1 MKLIKIYLLS
11 LMIVFTYANAY
22 AQDQQDTSSQQEAA
36 SSSQDQQ
43 QLIDP
48 TVRPAGSNDPILK
61 AIAIS
66 QHGEFCVI
74 DDRDNLHLLQV
85 NDIFKTFKVLE
96 ITKEYVLISNS
107 QNAQIKL
114 SFY

>member
-11 LMIVFTYANAY
+11 LIIVFTNSY
-22 AQDQQDTSSQQEAA
+22 AQDQQDTSSQQELE
-36 SSSQDQQ
+36 SSQDQQ

-66 QHGEFCVI
+66 QHGKFCVI
-74 DDRDNLHLLQV
+74 DDRDNLHLLQI

-107 QNAQIKL
+107 DNTQIKL